1 MNAGNLNISVQA
13 EMSAL
18 EAQFTAIEKA
28 FTAAG
33 ARAAAAFKVAST
45 DAAKSIGGGPSDEIV
60 DLLAEPAKEG
70 ISKGIDSGVKEAVR
84 ASVPAAKSLGEAIGK
99 EASKSLAP
107 TLGERLKNE
116 FSDQKL
122 GKMLGAAMG
131 LGAADNMVREIASV
145 IRGDKSIPDAI
156 ASLFKSVPVMGA
168 LTEFGEAI
176 STRIFVGDPVGDAEK
191 RKRTIAD
198 EAAMLLTQT
207 NVRLDKQQADRNRAL
222 AHEKRI
228 SEMRGKD
235 EALLDVVQGKRLRM
249 IEENVEREADLRAEA
264 AVERALLSGDKIKAI
279 EIERDREIERE
290 REKFRQS
297 TVHLHELQ
305 IEDELGKQ
313 NLQWEMDNLKAASD
327 ERVRLIEIEHQ
338 LKMDLQ
344 DIEDQESKRKRMEAL
359 DEERKKRIEVLNEER
374 EAAAEQFE
382 KDIRSSARVGSV
394 STAIGEFKFS
404 AYPEAEKRRMD
415 QMALDTLRGILN
427 KIDAQVRTT
436 QEATFA

>member
-84 ASVPAAKSLGEAIGK
+84 ASVPAAKSLGEAMAR
-99 EASKSLAP
+99 ETTKSFAP
-107 TLGERLKNE
+107 TFGDRVRAE
-116 FSDQKL
+116 FSDKKIGRL
-122 GKMLGAAMG
+122 IGAAIG
-131 LGAADNMVREIASV
+131 ISAADGMLREMANV
-145 IRGDKSIPDAI
+145 VKGDKVFSQAMLDMVKRLPLA
-156 ASLFKSVPVMGA
+156 GA
-168 LTEFGEAI
+168 VVELIESGVTSAF
-176 STRIFVGDPVGDAEK
+176 AESPQDIDK
-191 RKRTIAD
+191 RKRQISD

-344 DIEDQESKRKRMEAL
+344 DIEDQEAKRKRMEAL
-359 DEERKKRIEVLNEER
+359 EEERKKRIEVLNEER
-374 EAAAEQFE
+374 ESAAEQFE

-415 QMALDTLRGILN
+415 QMALDALRGILN

>member
-18 EAQFTAIEKA
+18 EAQFIAIEKA

-45 DAAKSIGGGPSDEIV
+45 DAASAIGGSPADEIV
-60 DLLAEPAKEG
+60 DLLAEPAKTG
-70 ISKGIDSGVKEAVR
+70 ISEGIDSGVREAVR
-84 ASVPAAKSLGEAIGK
+84 STVPAAKALGESLGK
-99 EASKSLAP
+99 ETSKSLAP
-107 TLGERLKNE
+107 TLGDRLKNE
-116 FSDQKL
+116 FSEQKL
-122 GKMLGAAMG
+122 GKMLGAAIG
-131 LGAADNMVREIASV
+131 LGAADNMIREIASV

-168 LTEFGEAI
+168 ITEFGEAI
-176 STRIFVGDPVGDAEK
+176 SSRIFVGDPVGDAER
-191 RKRTIAD
+191 RKRQIAD

-207 NVRLDKQQADRNRAL
+207 NVRLDKQEADRQKAL
-222 AHEKRI
+222 AHQKRI

-264 AVERALLSGDKIKAI
+264 AVERALLAGDKIKAI
-279 EIERDREIERE
+279 EIQRDREIEKE
-290 REKFRQS
+290 REKLRQS
-297 TVHLHELQ
+297 TVYLHELE

-313 NLQWEMDNLKAASD
+313 NLKWEMDNLTAASE
-327 ERVRLIEIEHQ
+327 ERIRLIEIEHQ

-344 DIEDQESKRKRMEAL
+344 DIEDAEAKRKRMEAL
-359 DEERKKRIEVLNEER
+359 EEERNKRIEILNEER
-374 EAAAEQFE
+374 EAAVDQFE
-382 KDIRSSARVGSV
+382 KDIRSSSRVGSI

-404 AYPEAEKRRMD
+404 AYPEDEKRRMD
-415 QMALDTLRGILN
+415 QMALDALRGILN

-436 QEATFA
+436 QEASFA